1 MLAGVALLAVAC
13 SPGPRTPSETV
24 REYYDAVQGRDFDRL
39 YCLMAGV
46 SEAVELGTTEAERR
60 DGFERWAR
68 AYYEAYEAGRDEGW
82 VGLDEQGLALVKL
95 FVLGRGTFVTHD
107 RARPAGPDAV
117 VVESRIR
124 FGYAHIDLSPFSPGT
139 TFYVCGAPVGR
150 VYPIRVPVGSG
161 EVTLEVLDGVRVAWT
176 LVRVP
181 AAAGC
186 PGGWRVASGE
196 PVEGSATTI
205 EITWVF

>member
-1 MLAGVALLAVAC
+1 LKVTVVAAATESQTRRRERHRLRHALAGVALLAVAC
-13 SPGPRTPSETV
+13 SPGPQTPSETV
-24 REYYDAVQGRDFDRL
+24 REYYDAVQERDFDRL
-39 YCLMAGV
+39 YCLMAGA
-46 SEAVELGTTEAERR
+46 SEAVELGNSEAERR
-60 DGFERWAR
+60 DGFQRWAR
-68 AYYEAYEAGRDEGW
+68 AYS
-82 VGLDEQGLALVKL
+82 
-95 FVLGRGTFVTHD
+95 
-107 RARPAGPDAV
+107 RPAGPDAV